1 MATLFFMYNY
11 VNLKYLD
18 FKIILVYVTQ
28 NKSISNIDKARPN

>member
-11 VNLKYLD
+11 VNLKYLH

-28 NKSISNIDKARPN
+28 NKNISNID